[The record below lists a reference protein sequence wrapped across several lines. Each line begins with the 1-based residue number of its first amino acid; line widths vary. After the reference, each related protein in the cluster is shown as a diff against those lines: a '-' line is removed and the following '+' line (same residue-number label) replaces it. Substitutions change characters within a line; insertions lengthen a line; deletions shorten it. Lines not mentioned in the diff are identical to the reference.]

1 MRISD
6 WSSDV
11 CSSDLAPD
19 VIGIGLLAF
28 DQARQVAGDRGVLLP
43 DEYDAAAQTSPQA
56 DDAAIFQY
64 AHRLP
69 KQGAASIMLLPQS
82 LLPPYDAAGVIMRS
96 FQRARYSV
104 GQFQARA
111 RRFGHGWVIDKRDR
125 RSIFPAEH
133 HAAKPDHIPG
143 RSRNAN

>member
-1 MRISD
+1 MSFVVFLFFFLMILRPPRSTRPD
-6 WSSDV
+6 TLFPSTALFRSWAQQ
-11 CSSDLAPD
+11 APD
-19 VIGIGLLAF
+19 VIGIGRLAF
-28 DQARQVAGDRGVLLP
+28 DQARQIAGDRSVLLP

-69 KQGAASIMLLPQS
+69 KQGAASIMLLPQF
-82 LLPPYDAAGVIMRS
+82 LLRPYDAAGFIMRS

-111 RRFGHGWVIDKRDR
+111 RRFGHGRVI
-125 RSIFPAEH
+125 F
-133 HAAKPDHIPG
+133 
-143 RSRNAN
+143 

>member
-69 KQGAASIMLLPQS
+69 KQGAASIMLLPQF
-82 LLPPYDAAGVIMRS
+82 LLRPYDAAGFIMRS

-111 RRFGHGWVIDKRDR
+111 RRFGHGCVIVRRAR
-125 RSIFPAEH
+125 RSIFPARSEEH
-133 HAAKPDHIPG
+133 TSELK
-143 RSRNAN
+143 SLM

>member
-11 CSSDLAPD
+11 CSSDLAQQAPD
-19 VIGIGLLAF
+19 VIGIGRLAF
-28 DQARQVAGDRGVLLP
+28 DQARQIAGDRGVLLP

-69 KQGAASIMLLPQS
+69 KQGAASIMLLPQFLLRSEEHTSELQS
-82 LLPPYDAAGVIMRS
+82 LMRIS
-96 FQRARYSV
+96 YAVYCLKKK
-104 GQFQARA
+104 
-111 RRFGHGWVIDKRDR
+111 IK
-125 RSIFPAEH
+125 
-133 HAAKPDHIPG
+133 KT
-143 RSRNAN
+143 